1 MRDAGDD
8 FALKGELLLQ
18 LLEALGEMYWRGG
31 GPNITQRGREQFRI
45 ADVHDELPQQW
56 LNLRTEPVRRHRTD
70 NVFPQFLLARGEI
83 SWRLGA
89 TGAWELRDDCE
100 LGGGVSWQGL
110 SLREVERMSGRC
122 GRSTA

>member
-1 MRDAGDD
+1 MDWCCGC
-8 FALKGELLLQ
+8 
-18 LLEALGEMYWRGG
+18 
-31 GPNITQRGREQFRI
+31 PNLAQRGCQQLRVY
-45 ADVHDELPQQW
+45 DVKDELAQQW
-56 LNLRTEPVRRHRTD
+56 LDVRTKPVRRHRTD